1 MYGSDDGQVRFKGV
15 SQVRVKSQK
24 LSELDIC
31 GSKTFLYFLKL
42 FLI

>member
-1 MYGSDDGQVRFKGV
+1 MYGSDDGQVKFKGV

-31 GSKTFLYFLKL
+31 GCETFLYFLKF